1 MDRPRPS
8 PPIQIPT
15 NENTQNRLLGGA
27 HPQKLTLEGWF
38 GLVCFGFVWLGLGF
52 GLAWFGP
59 RRRRRGPPRLV
70 VVVVVVVVRRR
81 QRLQWQSD
89 PRGGEGGADIAAW
102 GYWDTPIHGE
112 ASPWMEVPQS
122 IMRPQTPM
130 RLKWCFLFIHQFAS
144 EVSTHYTHI
153 QTFKN

>member
-89 PRGGEGGADIAAW
+89 PSGRGGGCEYCCLGLLGYPSPWGGVPMD
-102 GYWDTPIHGE
+102 GGTPIHNEFSKHPCDLNG
-112 ASPWMEVPQS
+112 ASFLLITS
-122 IMRPQTPM
+122 L
-130 RLKWCFLFIHQFAS
+130 LK
-144 EVSTHYTHI
+144 
-153 QTFKN
+153 